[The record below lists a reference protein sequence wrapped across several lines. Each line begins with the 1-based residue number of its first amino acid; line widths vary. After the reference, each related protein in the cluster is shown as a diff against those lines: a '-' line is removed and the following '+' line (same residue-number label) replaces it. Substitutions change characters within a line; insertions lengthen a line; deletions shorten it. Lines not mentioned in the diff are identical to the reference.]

1 MKSVKAKIIKK
12 NKFFT
17 CQSYD
22 TTYMPDIEGIVNN
35 LEEVLSAKNA
45 SIKMRSNNISMD
57 FLNLSGEMFIYLITC
72 PNDKLDWI
80 LFYKEL
86 ISK

>member
-1 MKSVKAKIIKK
+1 
-12 NKFFT
+12 
-17 CQSYD
+17 
-22 TTYMPDIEGIVNN
+22 MPDIEGIVNN